1 MNLRP
6 SYWIAAFLLHTAI
19 LGLLMASSLFQ
30 KVPEKPPVIT
40 AVLVTLP
47 PVKPQP
53 KPEPP
58 KPEPPKPE
66 PPKPKPPEPKPEPP
80 KPEPSKPKPLSPSF
94 KADVVKRLKC
104 ENIPEMRREAQALQ
118 GEERGYLL
126 AEIASMQAQCA
137 QKELDK
143 KKEEERQ
150 RREEAKR
157 VQEEEKRQK
166 EEEKRRLEDMQRMLD
181 QERVDRELAEQARR
195 KAEFDAQIAAEQNA
209 RDTAERNRELA
220 IWVGQLQAKVKRNWT
235 RPPGLPDSLKTL
247 VTVSQLPTG
256 EVVNVRLAKSS
267 GNSSFDDS
275 VVKAVYK
282 ASPLPKVS
290 NPAIFQKE
298 FNFCFS
304 AIDGAVCR

>member
-6 SYWIAAFLLHTAI
+6 SYWIAALLLHAAI
-19 LGLLMASSLFQ
+19 LGVLMVSSLFE
-30 KVPEKPPVIT
+30 KPPEKPPVIT

-47 PVKPQP
+47 PSKPPPPKPPEPEPP
-53 KPEPP
+53 KPEPPKPQPPEP

-66 PPKPKPPEPKPEPP
+66 PPKPKPV
-80 KPEPSKPKPLSPSF
+80 SPTF

-104 ENIPEMRREAQALQ
+104 ENIPEMRREAQSLQ
-118 GEERGYLL
+118 GEERSYLL

-137 QKELDK
+137 QKELEK
-143 KKEEERQ
+143 RKEEERQ
-150 RREEAKR
+150 RREEEKR
-157 VQEEEKRQK
+157 LKDEEKRQK
-166 EEEKRRLEDMQRMLD
+166 EEEKQRLEDMQRMLD
-181 QERVDRELAEQARR
+181 QERKDRELAEEARR

-235 RPPGLPDSLKTL
+235 RPPGLPDSLKSL

-267 GNSSFDDS
+267 GNPSFDDS

-282 ASPLPKVS
+282 ASPLPRVS